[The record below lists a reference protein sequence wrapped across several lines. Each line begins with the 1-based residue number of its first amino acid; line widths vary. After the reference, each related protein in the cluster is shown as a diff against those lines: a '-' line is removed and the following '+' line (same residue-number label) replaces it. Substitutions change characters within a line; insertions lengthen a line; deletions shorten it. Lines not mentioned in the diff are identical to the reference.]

1 MSMEGFG
8 WIPNLTVGDKS
19 FILPATMASFNLAIT
34 EVWFHLFNELS
45 CNWSSCYFIQLQT
58 MSNTAPLSRLGKY
71 RLYILRGLCLVIIP
85 IAAYFPSV
93 RDHYESVFFYR
104 WLQFFGFLCLR
115 MKGVTLYW
123 TTSSAYGLV
132 QNLILLSPKVR
143 RKLRIPLTP
152 SENTH
157 PYRRIREKLLAK
169 LKWVNQEK
177 MKTCGIN
184 CVHSFSIKYVTILWC
199 VKRIFMFS
207 FAIFTCEA
215 IFNLNDWNFMRI
227 TYLSEMNALT

>member
-1 MSMEGFG
+1 MLLHTAANHEQHSTFVSTRE
-8 WIPNLTVGDKS
+8 IPTLHSKGT
-19 FILPATMASFNLAIT
+19 LPC
-34 EVWFHLFNELS
+34 HHP
-45 CNWSSCYFIQLQT
+45 Y
-58 MSNTAPLSRLGKY
+58 SRLLPFGKGSLWI
-71 RLYILRGLCLVIIP
+71 R
-85 IAAYFPSV
+85 
-93 RDHYESVFFYR
+93 FFYR

-177 MKTCGIN
+177 MKTYGIN